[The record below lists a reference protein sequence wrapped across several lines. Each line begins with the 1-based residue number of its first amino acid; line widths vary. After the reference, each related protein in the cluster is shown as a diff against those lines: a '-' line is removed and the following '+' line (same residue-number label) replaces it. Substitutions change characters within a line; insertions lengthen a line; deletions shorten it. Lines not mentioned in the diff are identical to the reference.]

1 MPDAK
6 ASVSAA
12 AVASAMP
19 FLTGASVRVAQLV
32 ADDPSRV
39 AQMTITELGEAART
53 SESTVVR
60 TARALG
66 YSGYSQLRLALSAEA
81 ARQHS
86 DPEQPQALTA
96 DIAAED
102 ALGDV
107 LAKVEAAEE
116 TALRATLN
124 HLDLAALEAAV
135 DAITAARRVD
145 IYGVNVSGLV
155 ATDLW
160 QKLLRIGVMC
170 HVHTDVH
177 QALTSAVL
185 LGSDDVAV
193 AISHSGT
200 TIDVLEPMRHAKHNG
215 AATFALTSRFR
226 SPLAGLADHV
236 LLSAGWEEPLRPG
249 AMASRSS
256 QLLVADC
263 LFIGVTQRNYNS
275 ALNSLNVT
283 HETLASRNE
292 RNRRTRS

>member
-1 MPDAK
+1 MAEAE

-19 FLTGASVRVAQLV
+19 SLSGASVRVAQLV

-66 YSGYSQLRLALSAEA
+66 FSGYSQLRLALSAEA
-81 ARQHS
+81 ARQDS
-86 DPEQPQALTA
+86 DAQQPQALTA

-102 ALGDV
+102 TLGKV
-107 LAKVEAAEE
+107 VAKLEAAEE
-116 TALRATLN
+116 TALRATLH
-124 HLDLAALEAAV
+124 HLDLAALAAAV
-135 DAITAARRVD
+135 DAITGARRVD

-170 HVHTDVH
+170 HVHTETH

-185 LGSDDVAV
+185 LGQDDVAV

-200 TIDVLEPMRHAKHNG
+200 TVDVLDPVRQAKQNG
-215 AATFALTSRFR
+215 ATTIALTSRAR
-226 SPLAGLADHV
+226 SPLAGLVDHV

-263 LFIGVTQRNYNS
+263 LFIGVTQRDYDA
-275 ALNSLNVT
+275 ALHSLNAT

-292 RNRRTRS
+292 RNRRTGR